1 MKMSARAL
9 VVLLALGTVP
19 AYAGVQE
26 VSVTNPTV
34 WATTGSNVI
43 RVITPNVS
51 VVNADGCSDP
61 DSYMVLQALPRDA
74 QMRIYAL
81 LLTAKVNAKPV
92 TLRISGCESN
102 RPAIIDAYF

>member
-1 MKMSARAL
+1 MKIRAGL
-9 VVLLALGTVP
+9 LAVLALGTAP
-19 AYAGVQE
+19 AYAALQE

-43 RVITPNVS
+43 RVITPNVN

-61 DSYMVLQALPRDA
+61 DSYMVLQTLPRDA

-81 LLTAKVNAKPV
+81 LLTAKVNSKSM
-92 TLRISGCESN
+92 TLRVSGCESN